1 MTRIL
6 HLSDTHFGTE
16 RPQVVDALIAL
27 AHTLSPQLIVVS
39 GDITQR
45 ATRAQFAAARRFL
58 EALPPCPRLL
68 LPGNHDIPLLALW
81 QRALSPY
88 ARYRA
93 GLGVDALAPMLSLP
107 GVHAVAVKTTRRRR
121 HIDGEVSPAQI
132 EAVAATLRALPAADL
147 KLVVTHQPL
156 WVDRA
161 DDQHN
166 RCHGADAALAAWVA
180 AGADLC
186 LAGHIHW
193 PFAARLPQARAAWAI
208 NAGTA
213 VSKRVRPGAPNSVNL
228 IEWSYAQGE
237 RLCRWTRYDC
247 AADGEPFLPL
257 TPTPLALA

>member
-16 RPQVVDALIAL
+16 RPQVVEALIAL
-27 AHTLSPQLIVVS
+27 AQTLSPQLIVVS

-45 ATRAQFAAARRFL
+45 ATRAQFTAARRFL
-58 EALPPCPRLL
+58 DALPPCPQLL
-68 LPGNHDIPLLALW
+68 LPGNHDVPLFALW
-81 QRALSPY
+81 QRAFSPY

-93 GLGVDALAPMLSLP
+93 GLGVDALAPTISLA
-107 GVHAVAVKTTRRRR
+107 GVHAIAVKSTRRRR
-121 HIDGEVSPAQI
+121 HIDGEVSPAQV
-132 EAVAATLRALPAADL
+132 ESVAAALRALPAADL

-156 WVDRA
+156 WVERA

-166 RCHGADAALAAWVA
+166 RCRGADAALAAWVE

-193 PFAARLPQARAAWAI
+193 PSAVRLPQARAAWAI

-213 VSKRVRPGAPNSVNL
+213 VSRRVRPGAPNSVNL
-228 IEWSYAQGE
+228 IEWCAADGE
-237 RLCRWTRYDC
+237 RSCRWTRYDC
-247 AADGEPFLPL
+247 AGEGAPFLPL
-257 TPTPLALA
+257 TSTMLALA

>member
-107 GVHAVAVKTTRRRR
+107 GVHAIAVKTTRRRR

-166 RCHGADAALAAWVA
+166 RCRGADAALAAWVA
-180 AGADLC
+180 ARAHPLAVCCAPAAGACGLGDQCGYGGFQTRASGRAQLGESDRVEPR
-186 LAGHIHW
+186 AGRA
-193 PFAARLPQARAAWAI
+193 PLPLDALRLRRRRR
-208 NAGTA
+208 A
-213 VSKRVRPGAPNSVNL
+213 VS
-228 IEWSYAQGE
+228 
-237 RLCRWTRYDC
+237 
-247 AADGEPFLPL
+247 AA
-257 TPTPLALA
+257 